1 MNMVMTK
8 ILIALFSFLGVL
20 LFTNAILAVY
30 NISTYYKQRFKL
42 EKYKISVEL
51 DLSREN
57 KNVLDEIIAECFREY
72 ILLNVEFK
80 KCTITAEMEQDIT
93 KAVCATVVDT
103 ISETMLNK
111 IGLFYNVNNL
121 NSIIANKVY
130 LLTMDY
136 SISKNSP
143 E

>member
-42 EKYKISVEL
+42 EKYKIDVEL
-51 DLSREN
+51 DLSKEN
-57 KNVLDEIIAECFREY
+57 KNVLDDIIAECFKEY

-80 KCTITAEMEQDIT
+80 KCAITAEMEESIT
-93 KAVCATVVDT
+93 KAVCTNVIDS

-111 IGLFYNVNNL
+111 VGLFYNVNNL
-121 NSIIANKVY
+121 NLIIANKVY
-130 LLTMDY
+130 LLMMDY
-136 SISKNSP
+136 SIAKNSP